1 VTAKPSVQGSEA
13 GLSRVV
19 AVSERIL
26 FRHRPTVLGFFLLV
40 SLLLGYF
47 ALGVRPDAS
56 FSRMIPTGHPFIAN
70 YLKFEDVLRPQSNV
84 LRVLVE
90 NPEGEIFTR
99 EYMETLRE
107 ATDRIFYLPGVDRGH
122 LKSLWTPNA
131 LWAEVTTE
139 GLRAGRVIPDTY
151 DGSPESLAQVRQNIQ
166 RANMLGSFVANDF
179 SSTVIRVPLLESD
192 PETGQPLDYGA
203 FTQALEQQVRKH
215 FAAQG
220 VDIRVTGFAQIIGD
234 LLDAATDIALF
245 FAVTIGLISLMLYFY
260 CRCWRST
267 TVTVLTCLL
276 TVVWQLG
283 LLHLFGFGLD
293 PYSILV
299 PFLIFAIGIS
309 HAVQNINLMMSEMG
323 AGASR
328 LEAAQRTFRT
338 LFIPGSTALI
348 ADAVGFITLL
358 VIDIGVI
365 QQLAITASI
374 GVFVALFTKMFLL
387 PVLMSYVGVSPR
399 GLRQQEKRANSSW
412 PVFRRVA
419 RVVEPRYAIAL
430 VLVSLV
436 LLGYGYHARQ
446 ELKIGDLDKGAPEF
460 RPEARYNQDNAYLL
474 DHYSTS
480 TDVFVVMFKTPQE
493 QCARFAAADLAT
505 QLEETLLE
513 VEGIESVQSLY
524 RAMRFNIVARNE
536 GNPKWAE
543 FSRDQFVMNNARSGV
558 AAEFVDRNCSVAP
571 ISLYLAD
578 HKAETLTRV
587 VNAVEAF
594 AKQHDTGEF
603 KILQAAGN
611 AGIEAAT
618 NIVIKHS
625 EKLMLVLVF
634 VIISLVVLW
643 EFRSLKVTFALMAPL
658 YLSTVLC
665 EAVMAQMGLGVKIAT
680 LPVIAL
686 GVGIGVDY
694 GIYLYSRLESF
705 LAQGLALRE
714 AFFEA
719 LKTTGT
725 SVAFT
730 GITLAMG
737 VATWSFSALKFQA
750 DMGLLLVLLFI
761 WNMVGALLLLPA
773 LLSLLAFNKS
783 GRPSGCTPALPFDP
797 VEASK
802 PDAGRRGRPESSLRV
817 Q

>member
-1 VTAKPSVQGSEA
+1 MTAQQNSGPTPQPLKKSAMQRLVDRTERVLFHNRLVVLLMFLVVSV
-13 GLSRVV
+13 
-19 AVSERIL
+19 
-26 FRHRPTVLGFFLLV
+26 VLGIAAL
-40 SLLLGYF
+40 SL
-47 ALGVRPDAS
+47 RPDAS
-56 FSRMIPTGHPFIAN
+56 FSRMIPTGHPFIVN

-90 NPEGEIFTR
+90 APEGDIFNK
-99 EYMETLRE
+99 EFLETLRE
-107 ATDRIFYLPGVDRGH
+107 VNDKIFYLPGVDRGN

-131 LWAEVTTE
+131 MWAEVTTE

-151 DGSPESLAQVRQNIQ
+151 DGGPESLAQVKQNIQ
-166 RANMLGSFVANDF
+166 RANLIGSYVANDF
-179 SSTVIRVPLLESD
+179 KSVVIRVPLLESD
-192 PETGQPLDYGA
+192 PDTGKLLDYGA
-203 FTQALEQQVRKH
+203 FTQALEQQVREH
-215 FAAQG
+215 FADQG
-220 VDIRVTGFAQIIGD
+220 VNIRVIGFAQIIGD
-234 LLDAATDIALF
+234 LLAAATDIALF
-245 FAVTIGLISLMLYFY
+245 FAITVGLISLMLYFY

-267 TVTVLTCLL
+267 AVTVLTCLL
-276 TVVWQLG
+276 TVACQLG
-283 LLHLFGFGLD
+283 LLSLLGYGLD

-323 AGASR
+323 LGATPLEASR
-328 LEAAQRTFRT
+328 RTFRA
-338 LFIPGSTALI
+338 LFIPGTTALL

-374 GVFVALFTKMFLL
+374 GVFVAIFTKMFLL

-399 GLRQQEKRANSSW
+399 GMRQQHKRAHSSW
-412 PVFRRVA
+412 PIFRRVA
-419 RVVEPRYAIAL
+419 AVVEPKVAVPLIL
-430 VLVSLV
+430 FSLV
-436 LLGYGYHARQ
+436 LLGFGYHARQ
-446 ELKIGDLDKGAPEF
+446 DLKIGDLDKGAPEF
-460 RPEARYNQDNAYLL
+460 RPDARYNQDNAYLL
-474 DHYSTS
+474 NHYTTS

-493 QCARFAAADLAT
+493 QCARYAAADLAN
-505 QLEETLLE
+505 QLEDTLLE
-513 VEGIESVQSLY
+513 VEGVESVQSLY
-524 RAMRFNIVARNE
+524 RAMRFNILARNE

-558 AAEFVDRNCSVAP
+558 ASEFVDPNCSVAP

-587 VNAVEAF
+587 VNVIEAF
-594 AKQHDTGEF
+594 SQQHDTGEF
-603 KILQAAGN
+603 EILQAAGN

-625 EKLMLVLVF
+625 EKLMLILVF
-634 VIISLVVLW
+634 VIISLVVWW
-643 EFRSLKVTFALMAPL
+643 EFKSLKVTFALMAPL

-665 EAVMAQMGLGVKIAT
+665 EAVMAYMGLGVKIAT

-694 GIYLYSRLESF
+694 GIYLYSRMEGF
-705 LAQGLALRE
+705 LHQGLKFRA

-730 GITLAMG
+730 GVTLAMG

-761 WNMVGALLLLPA
+761 WNMVGALILMPAIASMLLY
-773 LLSLLAFNKS
+773 NKNT
-783 GRPSGCTPALPFDP
+783 R
-797 VEASK
+797 
-802 PDAGRRGRPESSLRV
+802 
-817 Q
+817 

>member
-1 VTAKPSVQGSEA
+1 MNAPLHQESIKVGAMQRAVARTEQLLFGHRLLVLAFFIIASV
-13 GLSRVV
+13 
-19 AVSERIL
+19 
-26 FRHRPTVLGFFLLV
+26 VLGIA
-40 SLLLGYF
+40 
-47 ALGVRPDAS
+47 ALALRPDAS
-56 FSRMIPTGHPFIAN
+56 FTRMIPGSHPFIAN

-90 NPEGEIFTR
+90 NPQGDIVSKEFL
-99 EYMETLRE
+99 ETLRE
-107 ATDRIFYLPGVDRGH
+107 VNDKVFYIPGVDRSN

-131 LWAEVTTE
+131 LWSEVTTE
-139 GLRAGRVIPDTY
+139 GLRAGRVIPDNY
-151 DGSPESLAQVRQNIQ
+151 DASAESLEQVRRNIQ
-166 RANMLGSFVANDF
+166 RANMIGSFVANDF
-179 SSTVIRVPLLESD
+179 HSAIIRVPLLERD
-192 PETGQPLDYGA
+192 PQTGEPLDYGA
-203 FTQALEQQVRKH
+203 LTQALETQVREH

-220 VDIRVTGFAQIIGD
+220 VTIRVIGFAQIIGD
-234 LLDAATDIALF
+234 LLAAARDIVLF
-245 FAVTIGLISLMLYFY
+245 FALTVGLISALLYGY

-276 TVVWQLG
+276 TVVCQLG
-283 LLHLFGFGLD
+283 LLSLLGFGLD

-309 HAVQNINLMMSEMG
+309 HAVQNINLMMSEMSQG
-323 AGASR
+323 ATPIEASR
-328 LEAAQRTFRT
+328 RTFRA
-338 LFIPGSTALI
+338 LFIPGTTALL

-374 GVFVALFTKMFLL
+374 GVFVAIFTKMFLL

-399 GLRQQEKRANSSW
+399 GLREQHKRSRSSW
-412 PVFRRVA
+412 PLFRRVA
-419 RVVEPRYAIAL
+419 SIVQPRRATAL
-430 VLVSLV
+430 ILLSLI
-436 LLGYGYHARQ
+436 LLGVGYYARQ
-446 ELKIGDLDKGAPEF
+446 DLKIGDLDKGAPEF
-460 RPEARYNQDNAYLL
+460 RPESRYNQDNAYLL

-480 TDVFVVMFKTPQE
+480 TDVFVLMFKTPAE
-493 QCARFAAADLAT
+493 QCSRYAAADLAS
-505 QLEETLLE
+505 QLEAHLRN
-513 VEGIESVQSLY
+513 VPGVESVQSLY
-524 RAMRFNIVARNE
+524 NAMRFNIVARNE

-543 FSRDQFVMNNARSGV
+543 FSRDPFVMNNARSSV
-558 AAEFVDRNCSVAP
+558 AGEFIDPDCSVAP

-587 VNAVEAF
+587 VDAVNEF
-594 AKQHDTGEF
+594 TRRYDTGDFE
-603 KILQAAGN
+603 ILQAAGN

-618 NIVIKHS
+618 NETIRES
-625 EKLMLVLVF
+625 EKTMLILVF

-665 EAVMAQMGLGVKIAT
+665 EAVMAKMGLGVKVAT

-694 GIYLYSRLESF
+694 GIYLYSRIEGF
-705 LAQGLALRE
+705 LQQGLKFQA

-730 GITLAMG
+730 GITLALG
-737 VATWSFSALKFQA
+737 VATWSFSVLKFQA
-750 DMGLLLVLLFI
+750 DMGLLLVLLFL
-761 WNMVGALLLLPA
+761 WNMVGALLLMPA
-773 LLSLLAFNKS
+773 LASVLMFNKNT
-783 GRPSGCTPALPFDP
+783 R
-797 VEASK
+797 
-802 PDAGRRGRPESSLRV
+802 
-817 Q
+817 